1 MKCVNKCDVIVTY
14 CWNRVG
20 YNILKSL
27 SSKGLVVVCADT
39 SKKNICSMSKW
50 CADSFAYPDPF
61 TNETDFIECLIDKVN
76 QYHPKVLM
84 PTHDESLIIARY
96 RNRFPKW
103 LKISISDIKNLE
115 VLSNKLSATKI
126 AERVGVPTP
135 RIYNSID
142 DISPHGYP
150 VIIKPIIGNSAKGVV
165 KASNKQEAENA
176 IINKNPNE
184 IIIEEFI
191 PGVDI
196 CVDCIR
202 SDSFFYGSVYKAIV
216 TKTHGGGTTTQR
228 VMIDDDKLV
237 EYAKKIL
244 DLIGYE
250 GVCGMDFRVDSA
262 SGNVG
267 FIEANPRFTGG
278 IATPIAAGFDIP
290 YLLYNFQLSPIVETP
305 ISTRIGTKTKWIL
318 GDIIALADSI
328 VNKHIS
334 WNVIKKT
341 FSFRGFDAFDDFDK
355 NDKKAILGEFHY
367 YLSKLIKNGKL
378 NP

>member
-50 CADSFAYPDPF
+50 CADSFAYPVPL
-61 TNETDFIECLIDKVN
+61 T
-76 QYHPKVLM
+76 
-84 PTHDESLIIARY
+84 IINARY

-150 VIIKPIIGNSAKGVV
+150 VIIKPLFGNSAKGVV

-328 VNKHIS
+328 DKH
-334 WNVIKKT
+334 
-341 FSFRGFDAFDDFDK
+341 
-355 NDKKAILGEFHY
+355 DKKAILGEFHY